1 MKRWSKIRAL
11 SQNPRERRSRQ
22 ERASIAGSR
31 QPGSGE
37 VLVDLSPFLTQP
49 VKTRSSANG
58 ELSHGIVTQEVHKRV
73 QVGGGQAA

>member
-1 MKRWSKIRAL
+1 MPTAV
-11 SQNPRERRSRQ
+11 
-22 ERASIAGSR
+22 
-31 QPGSGE
+31 PGCPSCVVVPAIMGGE